1 MFGWLTQ
8 LFGNS
13 GGNAKRYSSDDLR
26 KMNKRQLEQHARKF
40 GVELDR
46 RLNKQQ
52 LIKETVKAQAKGIK
66 NTRKKKL

>member
-8 LFGNS
+8 LFGNG

-26 KMNKRQLEQHARKF
+26 KMNKIQLEQHARKF

-46 RLNKQQ
+46 RENKEK
-52 LIKETVKAQAKGIK
+52 LIKETIKAQAKGIK
-66 NTRKKKL
+66 KKL

>member
-46 RLNKQQ
+46 REK
-52 LIKETVKAQAKGIK
+52 KETLVKRAYKAQFDG
-66 NTRKKKL
+66 

>member
-40 GVELDR
+40 GV
-46 RLNKQQ
+46 
-52 LIKETVKAQAKGIK
+52 
-66 NTRKKKL
+66 